1 MKNLRSL
8 AVLLIAIPLSGLYGE
23 DSAYTGSAQY
33 TGIVKFYGNGS
44 IIVIPPMA
52 NLVPADFHWTVD
64 ADTAVTGAVKQWDL
78 VSIQGDY
85 TPDKQPG
92 HLKVLTLEQSSLWQ
106 RAVIDAPQAR
116 AEPCMSG
123 NSKAKK
129 RVG

>member
-52 NLVPADFHWTVD
+52 NLLPADFHWTVD

-92 HLKVLTLEQSSLWQ
+92 HLKVLTLVQSSLGQ
-106 RAVIDAPQAR
+106 RAVIDAPPD
-116 AEPCMSG
+116 ESG
-123 NSKAKK
+123 TLYVRNLQGKEA
-129 RVG
+129 V